1 MGYGIYSIYRKPI
14 ARMPTIPEHEE
25 VYAVNDVWDNEFRML
40 ERMSSLEES
49 DMIDLGLYDLVWD
62 KDFGKLVPCGPE
74 DDLEYN
80 NSPNNVVIDSE
91 MEDASKSLRAIL
103 ESFERSAAIHS
114 DDDDEEEYDEEYEE
128 DMMRGN
134 SGYSGYAR
142 ISCEVVSATEE
153 EHKIVA
159 VVTGE
164 SSSSEVCSSFCRPIT
179 VNNGG
184 ESTSST
190 ENIPVADVMRRARSL
205 SNGPNTA
212 IHHQKQKV
220 Y

>member
-40 ERMSSLEES
+40 ERMSSLDET
-49 DMIDLGLYDLVWD
+49 DMIDLELYDLVWD
-62 KDFGKLVPCGPE
+62 KDFGKLVPCEE
-74 DDLEYN
+74 DLQYGN
-80 NSPNNVVIDSE
+80 NSSRVVGDADVE
-91 MEDASKSLRAIL
+91 EASKSLRAIL
-103 ESFERSAAIHS
+103 DSFERSAAIHL
-114 DDDDEEEYDEEYEE
+114 DDDEDEDYEEEYEE
-128 DMMRGN
+128 DILIQGN
-134 SGYSGYAR
+134 SGYAGYSR
-142 ISCEVVSATEE
+142 ISCDVVSVTEE

-159 VVTGE
+159 VSGDT
-164 SSSSEVCSSFCRPIT
+164 SSEACSGYCRPIMINT

-184 ESTSST
+184 VEATTT

-205 SNGPNTA
+205 SNGPGS
-212 IHHQKQKV
+212 IHQKQKV